1 MRIALISRTLR
12 LGGVERQVS
21 LLARGLASKGEDVHV
36 VTVAG
41 GGALEDDLANED
53 VPCHLGSAPSHPGQL
68 YALRRTLRGLQPDI
82 VYSFHVNANLMAALG
97 TPRRTP
103 LLWGLRATLPEF
115 VVDAGTAKRL
125 GLRRRRLQW
134 RLQAPLS
141 RRPIRLIANA
151 AAVRNDYLRLGVR
164 GDIDIIPNGIDTDRF
179 APSLHSRAHWR
190 EQLGIPQNAYV
201 IGVVGRYSHKK
212 GQDRLLPAMAALGA
226 TPADRPLTFLF
237 AGDDFDG
244 PGAAEFRSSLQPLV
258 DQGLAVIAGLIQ
270 DMPGLYNAMDAL
282 CLPSRYGEGFPN
294 VVGEAMACGVLPIV
308 AEVGD
313 SATVV
318 GDSGFILP
326 QTNLEPKLERL
337 FRQVVANS
345 SDSSGISSSQRRQRV
360 QESFSPMSMVDRTLE
375 ILRQVGLHDSQLD

>member
-21 LLARGLASKGEDVHV
+21 LLARGLASNGEDVHV

-41 GGALEDDLANED
+41 GGALEDDLAND
-53 VPCHLGSAPSHPGQL
+53 GVLCHLGSAPSHLGQL
-68 YALRRTLRGLQPDI
+68 YALRRTLRTLQPDI

-134 RLQAPLS
+134 RLQGPLS
-141 RRPIRLIANA
+141 RRPVRLIANA
-151 AAVRNDYLRLGVR
+151 AAVRNDYRRLGVR
-164 GDIDIIPNGIDTDRF
+164 GEIDVVPNGIDTDRF
-179 APSLHSRAHWR
+179 APSHQSRAHWR
-190 EQLGIPQNAYV
+190 EELGIPQHSYV

-226 TPADRPLTFLF
+226 TPPDRQLTFLF
-237 AGDDFDG
+237 AGDAFDD
-244 PGAAEFRSSLQPLV
+244 PDAVEFRVSLQPLV
-258 DQGLAVIAGLIQ
+258 DQGVAVVAGLVH

-294 VVGEAMACGVLPIV
+294 VVAEAMACGVLPIV

-313 SATVV
+313 SATIV
-318 GDSGFILP
+318 GDAGFILA
-326 QTNLEPKLERL
+326 QTDLEPKLEHL
-337 FRQVVANS
+337 FRQVVTNS
-345 SDSSGISSSQRRQRV
+345 SDFAGISSSLRRQRI
-360 QESFSPMSMVDRTLE
+360 QGSFSPTSMVARTLE
-375 ILRQVGLHDSQLD
+375 VLRQESLSDSQLD